1 MNLKI
6 ISPQKQI
13 ERSLRLQVCGL
24 DGICSFD
31 GHWTIFASI
40 VDPQYSTPIVAEHIH
55 WTRRLQFK
63 FDDIIAD
70 SPGMTPPSHEMIEE
84 WIAAILNE
92 AERDDLSI
100 LVHCH
105 LGISR
110 SVAAA
115 IAIAVVAPN
124 EIEKIPRY
132 LAELSPRPWPNRLML
147 TLADS
152 YLGLAGKLVEAGKQ
166 TRLQTARRFPEWVEV
181 LATSSRLPE
190 VEELR
195 PFLKQHR

>member
-6 ISPQKQI
+6 ISTEQS

-24 DGICSFD
+24 DGICNFD

-40 VDPQYSTPIVAEHIH
+40 VDPQYSTPIVAENIS
-55 WTRRLQFK
+55 WTCRLQFM

-70 SPGMTPPSHEMIEE
+70 SPGMSPPSQKMIQE
-84 WIAAILNE
+84 WITTILNE
-92 AERDDLSI
+92 VEREDLSI

-105 LGISR
+105 FGISR
-110 SVAAA
+110 SVAAAA

-124 EIEKIPRY
+124 EIKEIPRY

-147 TLADS
+147 TFADS
-152 YLGLAGKLVEAGKQ
+152 HLGLAGKLVEAGKQ

-181 LATSSRLPE
+181 LATTSRLPE

-195 PFLKQHR
+195 SFL